1 MDFQESLDFLKTQSK
16 VKICIILLEIL
27 VNGNGLQDWGWF
39 AAVGPPS
46 EDRFDPTA
54 VLTDE
59 ENDNDN
65 GINHLDVRYGRTG
78 I

>member
-1 MDFQESLDFLKTQSK
+1 M
-16 VKICIILLEIL
+16 
-27 VNGNGLQDWGWF
+27 NGNGLQDWGWF